1 MLISSRMH
9 RFPRSLFRVT
19 RTGLALTLLMSF
31 MVVGGCGSR
40 MYVVEGGQQT
50 YLLTNL
56 HPDARGRILSL
67 NYTGAPGA
75 QLLRMCTPVTLDRV
89 AARQIIFT
97 DQTTRQRYR
106 YTLHRST
113 RTPIDQHVAR
123 YFGTGCP
130 NMATMSPEDQSGIQQ
145 GQVFQ
150 GMTKQGV
157 ILALGYP
164 PEHRTPTLEEDVW
177 RYWGNRSNAY
187 EVYFTGGL
195 VSGIRQ

>member
-1 MLISSRMH
+1 M
-9 RFPRSLFRVT
+9 RVT
-19 RTGLALTLLMSF
+19 RPLLALALLFAFSAT
-31 MVVGGCGSR
+31 GGCRSR

-56 HPDARGRILSL
+56 HTDARGSISSV
-67 NYTGAPGA
+67 NYTGGRGA

-89 AARQIIFT
+89 ATRQIIFT
-97 DQTTRQRYR
+97 DQTTGQRHR

-130 NMATMSPEDQSGIQQ
+130 NLATMSPEDQSGIQQ

-177 RYWGNRSNAY
+177 RYWGNQRNAY
-187 EVYFTGGL
+187 EIYFTGGL